1 MSLLGQWASG
11 ILLSLPSTSPALE
24 LQAAVPGICVDTGD
38 QSRGLLTE
46 PSSSLVLNLSTDKL
60 FSKRVQCIFSPVFS
74 FFGTG
79 FESQGCLL
87 FAFTFV

>member
-1 MSLLGQWASG
+1 MGFGDPPVSTLRF
-11 ILLSLPSTSPALE
+11 PSAGATDA
-24 LQAAVPGICVDTGD
+24 QAAVPGICVDTGD
-38 QSRGLLTE
+38 QSSGSLTE
-46 PSSSLVLNLSTDKL
+46 LSSSLVLNLSTDKL
-60 FSKRVQCIFSPVFS
+60 FSKRVQCIFSPVFFF